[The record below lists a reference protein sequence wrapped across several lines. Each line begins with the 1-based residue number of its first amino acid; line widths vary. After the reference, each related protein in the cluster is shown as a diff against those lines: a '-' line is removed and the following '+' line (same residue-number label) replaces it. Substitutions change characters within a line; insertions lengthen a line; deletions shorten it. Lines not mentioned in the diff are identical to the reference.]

1 VLVKLK
7 APAAERNRAP
17 ILEVLREELPHT
29 GTVLEIA
36 SGSGTHAVYF
46 ARELTPLRWQPSD
59 LADDALESIGELRDE
74 SGLLNLD
81 PPLRLD
87 VREPEWPIDRVAAIV
102 CINMLHIA
110 PWEAAEALFRG
121 ASRVLPR
128 GGPLC
133 TYGPYRFD
141 GSVTAAS
148 NQEFDRDLRARN
160 PAWGLRDVRDLEVAA
175 RSFGLDLARTVPRP
189 ANNHVLVFRRQ

>member
-1 VLVKLK
+1 VKLR

-17 ILEVLREELPHT
+17 ILKVLREELPQT

-46 ARELTPLRWQPSD
+46 ARELTPLRWQPTD
-59 LADDALESIGELRDE
+59 LAEDALASIRAFRDE

-81 PPLRLD
+81 PPLCLD
-87 VREPEWPIDRVAAIV
+87 VRDAKWPLDRTDAMV

-110 PWEAAEALFRG
+110 AWNAAQGLFRG
-121 ASRVLPR
+121 AGKLLPP
-128 GGPLC
+128 GGPLF

-141 GSVTAAS
+141 GEVTAPS
-148 NQEFDRDLRARN
+148 NLEFDQSLQARN
-160 PAWGLRDVRDLEVAA
+160 PAWGLRSV
-175 RSFGLDLARTVPRP
+175 SDLAALAEAEGLRLRRTVALP
-189 ANNHVLVFRRQ
+189 ANNHVLVFRREQ